1 MKSYLCRF
9 EHWYLVALAVILF
22 FACIGILRANAD
34 AVVLPV
40 GTIIIASDG
49 SSQTLVEAQFLLTR
63 ADMEVAANAM
73 EDKRIDEKTIEDLR
87 SLSNKQATQLSQ
99 ETTWAVV
106 IGVVATVGGFLLG
119 RVAK

>member
-63 ADMEVAANAM
+63 ADMEAAANAM

>member
-9 EHWYLVALAVILF
+9 ERWYLVALAVILF

-63 ADMEVAANAM
+63 ADMEAAANAM